1 MMTHCHRCGQ
11 HWDLIWNNNEHAGKW
26 VISSASYLF
35 LKYIFFGADIEV
47 IS

>member
-11 HWDLIWNNNEHAGKW
+11 HWDLILSMLGSGLS
-26 VISSASYLF
+26 VVLRIFF
-35 LKYIFFGADIEV
+35 LKIIQRFFFGADNEV